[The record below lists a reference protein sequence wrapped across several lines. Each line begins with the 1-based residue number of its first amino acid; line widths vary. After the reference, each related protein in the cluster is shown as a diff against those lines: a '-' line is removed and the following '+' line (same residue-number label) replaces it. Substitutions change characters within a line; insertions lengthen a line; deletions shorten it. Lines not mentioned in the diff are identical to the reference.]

1 MILRQHGAVKQRITF
16 TAPINND
23 DIENVRNIGR
33 DVDRTESS
41 RSHGLRPEVD
51 NEEFNSHG
59 LHDADLRGLSR
70 PG

>member
-33 DVDRTESS
+33 DVDRTESRDQ
-41 RSHGLRPEVD
+41 RSTMRNLTLTT
-51 NEEFNSHG
+51 SMTQI
-59 LHDADLRGLSR
+59 
-70 PG
+70 

>member
-51 NEEFNSHG
+51 KRNLTLTASMTKV
-59 LHDADLRGLSR
+59 
-70 PG
+70 